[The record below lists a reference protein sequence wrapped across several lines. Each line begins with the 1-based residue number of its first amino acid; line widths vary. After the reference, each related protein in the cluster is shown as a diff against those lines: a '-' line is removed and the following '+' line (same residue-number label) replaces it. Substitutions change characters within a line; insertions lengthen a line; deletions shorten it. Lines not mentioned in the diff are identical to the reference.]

1 MRKRLA
7 KALKLES
14 SVFKDFE
21 RKGNRWLELCKNFIL
36 TANQAQIAALRGN
49 FSEKKNYL
57 EKDWLEP
64 APAGAAG
71 FCRIQKPLEI
81 A

>member
-1 MRKRLA
+1 VKFFRKE
-7 KALKLES
+7 K
-14 SVFKDFE
+14 
-21 RKGNRWLELCKNFIL
+21 
-36 TANQAQIAALRGN
+36 
-49 FSEKKNYL
+49 FS